1 MSHHNSS
8 LISAKSKRSIKA
20 ILAALL
26 MVSMIFSWL
35 PQAQAS
41 VDPVIHIGQVSGK
54 PGDIVEVPVS
64 YDSKGSEFSFFHSEL
79 SFAYDSAVLEL
90 VEGDEVVNRQAYENY
105 QGVSLTEDTSAPG
118 YISVIMTTQNF
129 IQESA
134 ALYSLHFKIKENATT
149 GPSSVTLHT
158 GALVVEYDP
167 FQVTGE
173 NGQVTVLADEKPVG
187 YGVVYIG
194 SEEGKAGDQ
203 VTLTVDTAVLSQP
216 IGSYGVRLKFNPAA
230 LQVTDV
236 TGSPG
241 IRHHA
246 NNETGSLIVGWS
258 DENGGLSPIP
268 ASENYQTLFN
278 IEFKITSS
286 AVAGVYP
293 VQFVNETLLENFT
306 VTDTD
311 GIEMMKQAVSGD
323 ITVVGEPTTPT
334 TPTTPSNPG
343 SSGSGSSSGG
353 SSTPSTPAST
363 SEKITVNV
371 TNERNATAVVSATT
385 IERTTGADGR
395 KKDEVNL
402 TAEQTSRAIASL
414 KKAGSNIARIL
425 IPDEKDEVSEL
436 NVKLPAK
443 SASLMADEKMNLY
456 IETDNASL
464 QLSPNTLQ
472 GLDSEVYFHLVPIKD
487 AAGREVVEQRIHKD
501 PLFVKQS
508 TNTADFRLIGRPMT
522 IETNMSSRPVT
533 VVLPIRD
540 MNLTQK
546 ELDKLQVF
554 IEHSDGTK
562 ELVKGK
568 IVKFNGTDQ
577 PGIEFEVTKFS
588 TFSIV
593 LMNGSNTSAYIQGY
607 ADGTFRPNQA
617 VQRAEMAAL
626 LSRILPSGS
635 DEVALNTSYR
645 DMPVAEWA
653 REAITKATAAG
664 YMRGNVAGDFMP
676 GRSITRAEM
685 AVIIERILKTQESA
699 ADVDAEA
706 TAATTAVPNEA
717 ADLTQHWAR
726 EAVQRVLAAG
736 IMSVSQDGAF
746 RPNDAVTRAE
756 AVTLLNRL
764 VKIEPDLSGASRW
777 KDVPVGHW
785 AYGAIQAASQN

>member
-1 MSHHNSS
+1 MPNHKGH
-8 LISAKSKRSIKA
+8 LISVKSKRSMKA
-20 ILAALL
+20 ILAMLL
-26 MVSMIFSWL
+26 MVSMSFSWL

-41 VDPVIHIGQVSGK
+41 VDPIIHIGEVSGK
-54 PGDIVEVPVS
+54 SGDIIEVPIS
-64 YDSKGSEFSFFHSEL
+64 YDSKGSEFSFYHSEL
-79 SFAYDSAVLEL
+79 SFAYDPAVLEL
-90 VEGDEVVNRQAYENY
+90 VDGDEVVNRIGYENY

-118 YISVIMTTQNF
+118 YISVMMTTQQF
-129 IQESA
+129 IDEST
-134 ALYSLHFKIKENATT
+134 ALYSLHFKIKESAAI
-149 GPSSVTLHT
+149 GPSSVAFHA
-158 GALVVEYDP
+158 GALVMEIDP

-173 NGQVTVLADEKPVG
+173 NGQVTVLADVKPIGNVL
-187 YGVVYIG
+187 VSIG
-194 SEEGKAGDQ
+194 SAQGKAGDK
-203 VTLTVDTAVLSQP
+203 VALPVDTVSLDQP
-216 IGSYGVRLKFNPAA
+216 IGSYGVRLKYNPAA
-230 LQVTDV
+230 LQVVDV
-236 TGSPG
+236 TGNVPG
-241 IRHHA
+241 IQYNA
-246 NNETGSLIVGWS
+246 NNATGSVIVGWS
-258 DENGGLSPIP
+258 DEDGGQSPIP
-268 ASENYQTLFN
+268 ASENRQTLFQV
-278 IEFKITSS
+278 EFKISS
-286 AVAGVYP
+286 GAAKGEYP
-293 VQFVNETLLENFT
+293 VQIVDETLIEHFT
-306 VTDTD
+306 VTDAD
-311 GIEMMKQAVSGD
+311 AIEMKKQAALGIV
-323 ITVVGEPTTPT
+323 TVVGESVTP
-334 TPTTPSNPG
+334 
-343 SSGSGSSSGG
+343 
-353 SSTPSTPAST
+353 STPSTPSNSGSSGGGLTTTTPSGST

-371 TNERNATAVVSATT
+371 TNERNSNAVISETI
-385 IERTTGADGR
+385 IERTTGVDGR

-402 TAEQTSRAIASL
+402 TAEQTSRAIESL
-414 KKAGSNIARIL
+414 KKAGSNIARIM

-443 SASLMADEKMNLY
+443 STSLMADEKMNLY

-464 QLSPNTLQ
+464 QLSPNSLQ
-472 GLDSEVYFHLVPIKD
+472 GLVSDIFFHLKPIKD
-487 AAGREVVEQRIHKD
+487 AAGREVVEQRIQKD
-501 PLFVKQS
+501 PLIVKQS
-508 TNTADFRLIGRPMT
+508 TKTADFRLVGRPMT

-540 MNLTQK
+540 TNLTQK

-588 TFSIV
+588 TFSII
-593 LMNGSNTSAYIQGY
+593 LMNAGQSSAYIQGY

-626 LSRILPSGS
+626 LSRILPPRS
-635 DEVALNTSYR
+635 DEAALNTSYR

-653 REAITKATAAG
+653 QEAIKKATAAG
-664 YMRGNVAGDFMP
+664 YMRGNDAGDFMP

-685 AVIIERILKTQESA
+685 AVIIERILKTQELA
-699 ADVDAEA
+699 ADVNAEA

-717 ADLTQHWAR
+717 TDLTQHWAR

-764 VKIEPDLSGASRW
+764 VHIEPDLSDTSRW
-777 KDVPVGHW
+777 KDVSVNHW